1 MMGQFD
7 DRVERQRKLIAAEEW
22 SRGIKSMHAHSID
35 SMWYDNRPEDTA
47 NGKSVLDIEYNGGL
61 IKRTLDSGKVIY
73 FGERLRGDELI
84 AEWER
89 HNADRRKPYYAYQ

>member
-1 MMGQFD
+1 MGQFD
-7 DRVERQRKLIAAEEW
+7 DKVERQRKLLEAEEW
-22 SRGIKSMHAHSID
+22 SRGVKGLHAHSMN

-47 NGKSVLDIEYNGGL
+47 DGKSVIDIEYNGGL
-61 IKRTLDSGKVIY
+61 IKRTLDSGKVVY

-89 HNADRRKPYYAYQ
+89 ANADRRKPYYVYL